1 MRKVALFAAC
11 LIAYAV
17 LIVFLVPARASALSP
32 AGLPKGVFQDD
43 SVQQVRRGF
52 RGGGFRGHAFRG
64 GGFRGHAFRGV
75 RGPAFRGHAFRGG
88 GFRGHAFRGVRGPA
102 FRGHAFRGRGFRGPA
117 FRAHAFRG
125 PAFRGRAF
133 RGHAFRG
140 GRAWRGRHY
149 GWRGR
154 GWRRPGWGWGAAAL
168 ATAPFFYGGYYGR
181 CPLVRQ
187 TVWTPRGYRLRW
199 VRRCW

>member
-11 LIAYAV
+11 LIACAV

-43 SVQQVRRGF
+43 SVQLVRRGF

-64 GGFRGHAFRGV
+64 RGF
-75 RGPAFRGHAFRGG
+75 
-88 GFRGHAFRGVRGPA
+88 RGPA

-117 FRAHAFRG
+117 FRGHAFRGRGFRGPAFRGHAFRGRGFRGPAFRG
-125 PAFRGRAF
+125 PAFRG
-133 RGHAFRG
+133 
-140 GRAWRGRHY
+140 GRAWRGGRHY

-168 ATAPFFYGGYYGR
+168 ATTPFVYGGYYGR
-181 CPLVRQ
+181 CPLVRR
-187 TVWTPRGYRLRW
+187 TVWTPRGYRVRW
-199 VRRCW
+199 VRRC

>member
-32 AGLPKGVFQDD
+32 AALPKGVFQDD

-64 GGFRGHAFRGV
+64 GG
-75 RGPAFRGHAFRGG
+75 
-88 GFRGHAFRGVRGPA
+88 

>member
-11 LIAYAV
+11 LIAYAA

-32 AGLPKGVFQDD
+32 VGLPKGVFQDD

-52 RGGGFRGHAFRG
+52 RGGGFRGHAFGGRG
-64 GGFRGHAFRGV
+64 
-75 RGPAFRGHAFRGG
+75 
-88 GFRGHAFRGVRGPA
+88 

-117 FRAHAFRG
+117 FRGYAFRG

-140 GRAWRGRHY
+140 GRVWRGGRHY

-154 GWRRPGWGWGAAAL
+154 GWRRPGWGWGGAAL

-181 CPLVRQ
+181 CPLVRR
-187 TVWTPRGYRLRW
+187 TVWTPRGYRERW